1 MKRRFLWLI
10 VAGLAL
16 IALGLWLR
24 QRDGFEE
31 YLTFTRPDGRYRV
44 VVMRRLVRRPMM
56 PGQSGDAPGVLRL
69 YDRNGKLLA
78 ETTIEM
84 VQLAQKVEWG
94 DKTVEIPLIAKW
106 SLPD

>member
-10 VAGLAL
+10 LAGLGL

-24 QRDGFEE
+24 QRDSLEE

-44 VVMRRLVRRPMM
+44 VVMRRLVSRRMM